1 MNKKILASIFVIGML
16 ALAMGYGTYSYFTET
31 ETSPGNTF
39 RAGYVDLALSKGA
52 GYVNPWT
59 GPLATFTNMAPGQ
72 ATGDINV
79 WFKNVGSLP
88 GIVTVQLSY
97 TESDDPAQPS
107 GDPEVG
113 PNTFARKV
121 IITHVAVDDG
131 SNVAYYWALQVAE
144 DPIYGTWDAA
154 VADGAVVSVD
164 GSYLATVYGVS
175 KITLHF
181 WDSYKGN
188 DIVFGLGTAHKET
201 LKLKL
206 DASVGNDF
214 QFDGIDII
222 MTATIRNA

>member
-16 ALAMGYGTYSYFTET
+16 ALAMGWGTYSYFTET
-31 ETSPGNTF
+31 EQSTGNTF
-39 RAGYVDLALSKGA
+39 RAGYVDLALSTGS
-52 GYVNPWT
+52 GYTNPWV
-59 GPLATFTNMAPGQ
+59 GSLATFDNMAPGQ
-72 ATGDINV
+72 ETGDINV

-88 GIVTVQLSY
+88 GIVTVVLSY
-97 TESDDPAQPS
+97 VNNDAAGE
-107 GDPEVG
+107 
-113 PNTFARKV
+113 PNTVVSTDFARKV
-121 IITHVAVDDG
+121 IITHVEVDDSG
-131 SNVAYYWALQVAE
+131 NNVAYYWALQVAE
-144 DPIYGTWDAA
+144 DPIYGTWAAA

-188 DIVFGLGTAHKET
+188 DVVFGLNQAHKET

-206 DASVGNDF
+206 DASVGNEF
-214 QFDGIDII
+214 MKQGIDII

>member
-1 MNKKILASIFVIGML
+1 MNKKILASIFLIGVL
-16 ALAMGYGTYSYFTET
+16 ALGIGWGTFAYFTET
-31 ETSPGNTF
+31 EQSTGNTF
-39 RAGYVDLALSKGA
+39 RAGYVDLALSTG
-52 GYVNPWT
+52 GPYYNPWS
-59 GPLATFTNMAPGQ
+59 GSIATFTNMAPGQ
-72 ATGDINV
+72 ETGDINV

-97 TESDDPAQPS
+97 VGSDEAGAPDT
-107 GDPEVG
+107 VG
-113 PNTFARKV
+113 ANDFAKKV
-121 IITHVAVDDG
+121 IITHVGVDDG
-131 SNVAYYWALQVAE
+131 GNVAYYWALQVAE
-144 DPIYGTWDAA
+144 DPIYGTWA
-154 VADGAVVSVD
+154 VALADGAVVSVD

-206 DASVGNDF
+206 DASVGNEF
-214 QFDGIDII
+214 MKQGIDII

>member
-31 ETSPGNTF
+31 EQSTGNTF
-39 RAGYVDLALSKGA
+39 RAGYVDLALSNG
-52 GYVNPWT
+52 GSYENHWT
-59 GPLATFTNMAPGQ
+59 GPLATFDNMAPGQ
-72 ATGDINV
+72 ETGDINV

-88 GIVTVQLSY
+88 GIVTVVLSY
-97 TESDDPAQPS
+97 VNNDAE
-107 GDPEVG
+107 GE
-113 PNTFARKV
+113 PNTVVSTDFARKV

-144 DPIYGTWDAA
+144 DPIYGTWTAA
-154 VADGAVVSVD
+154 LADGAVVSVD

-181 WDSYKGN
+181 WDGYKGN
-188 DIVFGLGTAHKET
+188 DVVFGLGTAHKET

-206 DASVGNDF
+206 DASVGNEF
-214 QFDGIDII
+214 MKQGIDII